1 MVERRK
7 YYLQLQQLGGKLMQ
21 YYFKAC
27 GFGRLAEKQRQKGRE
42 MEEKCV
48 GLAEKE
54 RHKAREME
62 ELYVKIEIRRLGVL

>member
-1 MVERRK
+1 
-7 YYLQLQQLGGKLMQ
+7 MQ

-62 ELYVKIEIRRLGVL
+62 ELYVKLEIRRLGVL